1 MWEISSLS
9 QLSASLFA
17 FLLGIGLSL
26 IYDIIKATRKI
37 GFNSYVIVFLGDILF
52 SILSAVITF
61 LFLLVFTN
69 GELRGFI
76 LFFETLGFIFS
87 RLTLSRLFL
96 KFLILIFS
104 FFKRLLSKMSTLLL
118 QFSYKTERFLLNL
131 FLNLKKLLKKAQK
144 E

>member
-9 QLSASLFA
+9 QLSAALFA
-17 FLLGIGLSL
+17 FLLGIGLSV

-76 LFFETLGFIFS
+76 LFFEMLGFIFS